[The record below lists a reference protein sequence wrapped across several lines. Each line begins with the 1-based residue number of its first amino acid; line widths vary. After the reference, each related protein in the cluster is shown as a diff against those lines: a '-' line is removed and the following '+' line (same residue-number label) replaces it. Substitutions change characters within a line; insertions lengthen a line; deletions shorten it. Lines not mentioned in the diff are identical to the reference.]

1 MGIKS
6 YYFHPN
12 YNVIMRAVY
21 GNNPFPESMEI
32 ANYIK
37 SNSTQQDQT
46 VLIGSEPQ
54 IYVYLNKKSPSRHAY
69 FAALVADFP
78 QHKQWQREFIKDVEK
93 TKPRYLVYFN
103 HGISLFVQPTAD
115 RYIFEWANKY
125 ITENYH
131 LVGAADMVDGM
142 ATNYL
147 WKEQLAGF
155 QQKGQNCIYTYELNT
170 PATQPAQAAAA
181 STNTAN

>member
-1 MGIKS
+1 MAGLAYQGVIDFLRNNLNFKRPQVPYIYLALFMIFTFKHIMGIKS

-21 GNNPFPESMEI
+21 GSNPFPESMEI

-37 SNSTQQDQT
+37 ANSTPQDQT

-78 QHKQWQREFIKDVEK
+78 QHKQWQQR
-93 TKPRYLVYFN
+93 
-103 HGISLFVQPTAD
+103 Q
-115 RYIFEWANKY
+115 
-125 ITENYH
+125 
-131 LVGAADMVDGM
+131 
-142 ATNYL
+142 
-147 WKEQLAGF
+147 
-155 QQKGQNCIYTYELNT
+155 
-170 PATQPAQAAAA
+170 
-181 STNTAN
+181 